1 MSPNKNKRVTSKE
14 DSPDPEEK
22 RSKRK
27 KYSDDEED
35 YGKDEDSKAPST
47 SKKTPLS
54 AHSTHN
60 KPAELFRKDLI
71 SAMKLAD
78 SEQLNEED
86 YILIADQWRQDWER
100 GVQVPVNK
108 EGILLVEMRP
118 VIDKYS
124 LPGDFKIPKKY
135 LHDTR
140 DETYKQGIHELTGMQ
155 QLAEQVVR
163 YDLDDLD
170 VCWLQKVNEEREE
183 MGEVLIHEWTMERL
197 IETFENDCHE
207 TMEMKKKTEE
217 GLGIEYDEDVVC
229 EVCRSPDSEEN
240 NEMVFCDGCDICV
253 HQACYG
259 IQKVP
264 EGSWLCRICALGIKP
279 TCILCPKTGGAMK
292 STRSGTKWAHVSC
305 AIWIPEVS
313 IACVEKMEP
322 VTKISQVP
330 ASRWALIC
338 TICKER
344 TGACIQCSVKS
355 CKTAFHV
362 SCAIQDNLEMKTI
375 LVEDEED
382 PDDAVKLKAYCP
394 KHCKKR
400 DQNSSESETDSPRK
414 SNSGTPRK
422 DMTEEEIDHLRK
434 EKLKQL
440 KEEFYKCVDRAK
452 VADKLILDPEIVD
465 LVFIYWKLKRK
476 TNFDQPL
483 LTPRTQEAEILEK
496 QQEDSLVARMKM
508 FVRLRQD
515 LERVRNLCYMVSRR
529 EKIKRS
535 YNRVR
540 ENIFY
545 AALNVLMDKKY
556 NLSARE
562 IEKIIR
568 KFSPPMHKETL
579 FPAASK
585 KSPSTVQTETE
596 NIISS
601 GASSGVLTQGTS
613 QSGLLSGIKH
623 KRKERQKLNF
633 DSASIKK
640 EVVTNDAAVDV
651 KEELSSAEIG
661 TMTEDNI
668 DVSEGTD
675 QTNVTSEGNSQISHF
690 KDFTIDSEKK
700 STSSNLEGPVKP
712 TRGRP
717 PKSRLKLRHKL
728 NSPIQE
734 DLNEIPLNVNNNSV
748 IATGVISTSEG
759 ETRTPIDD
767 NIDEENES
775 TRMSL
780 RTRAKRESDLSPV
793 ESENANKEARNNY
806 SIVIKKELKETLVD
820 ENYQTPDL
828 RGTYLTSKNKDKNQR
843 DFLSTRRKGNSLRKD
858 RQALLQ
864 GQESLKKYFTPV
876 ERNSNDEVEI
886 KIEKNIKE
894 EDKTMVHVQEVRSSV
909 VSEDSALDIIKSET
923 NEEFKNTVLQ
933 RQTRRSVPLRNSK
946 SIVSPRGRV
955 QEKHLVRDKC
965 IDSLPSSKN
974 VSEHIKNELNGYLR
988 NNKLIVSNKLKDKVQ
1003 IHLLR
1008 KQKQNH
1014 IHNGFHDKSQ
1024 TKLDS
1029 LFSKPRTLADSWSS
1043 HLSSPDFRN
1052 SFRVLNELSPMRDG
1066 DGNVNRT
1073 ENSPGLRRQ
1082 SPLLDK
1088 KNIHE
1093 SITTRSV
1100 SRKIDRDF
1108 DSHIIDGVMEKKH
1121 FTTNHETSPTSTNSL
1136 HSSSREFSGSKVEA
1150 EKLLLRSLSPTQSAK
1165 SYDESDLIDV
1175 ENLYEEEFPR
1185 RTRSQGLDEERSQS
1199 PRNSLR

>member
-1 MSPNKNKRVTSKE
+1 MSPNKNKRVTSRE
-14 DSPDPEEK
+14 DSPEPEER
-22 RSKRK
+22 RSKRR

-54 AHSTHN
+54 SHSTHN

-71 SAMKLAD
+71 SAMKMAD

-118 VIDKYS
+118 VIDNYS

-135 LHDTR
+135 LHDAR

-375 LVEDEED
+375 LVEEEED

-400 DQNSSESETDSPRK
+400 EQNSSESETDSPRK

-452 VADKLILDPEIVD
+452 VADKLMLDPEIVD

-476 TNFDQPL
+476 TNFDKPL

-545 AALNVLMDKKY
+545 SALNVLMDKKY
-556 NLSARE
+556 NFSARE

-568 KFSPPMHKETL
+568 KFSPPTHKDTL

-601 GASSGVLTQGTS
+601 GASSGVSIQGTS
-613 QSGLLSGIKH
+613 QSSSLSGIKH
-623 KRKERQKLNF
+623 NRKERQKLNF
-633 DSASIKK
+633 DSVSIQNNI
-640 EVVTNDAAVDV
+640 VTNTAAIDV
-651 KEELSSAEIG
+651 KEGCINAEIG
-661 TMTEDNI
+661 TMTEA
-668 DVSEGTD
+668 DVDVVASERRD
-675 QTNVTSEGNSQISHF
+675 QTNVASEENSKNIHF
-690 KDFTIDSEKK
+690 NDFTLDSEKK
-700 STSSNLEGPVKP
+700 STSLNLERPVKP
-712 TRGRP
+712 MRGRP
-717 PKSRLKLRHKL
+717 PKSRLKLIHKL
-728 NSPIQE
+728 NEPVHEI
-734 DLNEIPLNVNNNSV
+734 IPLNVNNNSV
-748 IATGVISTSEG
+748 IASGVISTSEVV
-759 ETRTPIDD
+759 TQTPVV
-767 NIDEENES
+767 NAMDEEAES

-793 ESENANKEARNNY
+793 ESENANRETRNNY
-806 SIVIKKELKETLVD
+806 NVIKKEVKEMLPN
-820 ENYQTPDL
+820 ENDQTTDI
-828 RGTYLTSKNKDKNQR
+828 RETYLASKNRDRNQR
-843 DFLSTRRKGNSLRKD
+843 DFLSTRKKGNSARKD

-886 KIEKNIKE
+886 KIEKNVKV
-894 EDKTMVHVQEVRSSV
+894 EDKTIVPVQEIRTSLI
-909 VSEDSALDIIKSET
+909 SEDSVLEIINSET
-923 NEEFKNTVLQ
+923 NEECKSAILL
-933 RQTRRSVPLRNSK
+933 RHTRRSVPLRNSK
-946 SIVSPRGRV
+946 SIV
-955 QEKHLVRDKC
+955 QEKHLVRDKL

-974 VSEHIKNELNGYLR
+974 VSEHIKNELCGYVR
-988 NNKLIVSNKLKDKVQ
+988 NSKLIISNELIDKVQ
-1003 IHLLR
+1003 VHFLR

-1014 IHNGFHDKSQ
+1014 ILNGFHDKSPAR
-1024 TKLDS
+1024 LDS
-1029 LFSKPRTLADSWSS
+1029 LINPPRTLTAPRSS

-1052 SFRVLNELSPMRDG
+1052 SFRVLNELSPIRDG
-1066 DGNVNRT
+1066 DGNINRRT
-1073 ENSPGLRRQ
+1073 GNSPGLRCQ
-1082 SPLLDK
+1082 SPLSDK
-1088 KNIHE
+1088 KNVHE

-1108 DSHIIDGVMEKKH
+1108 DSHIIDGVMERKH
-1121 FTTNHETSPTSTNSL
+1121 FTTNHETSPTSTNSI
-1136 HSSSREFSGSKVEA
+1136 HSVGRGFSGSKVEA
-1150 EKLLLRSLSPTQSAK
+1150 EKSLLRSFSPTQSAK

-1185 RTRSQGLDEERSQS
+1185 RTRSQGLDEDRSQS